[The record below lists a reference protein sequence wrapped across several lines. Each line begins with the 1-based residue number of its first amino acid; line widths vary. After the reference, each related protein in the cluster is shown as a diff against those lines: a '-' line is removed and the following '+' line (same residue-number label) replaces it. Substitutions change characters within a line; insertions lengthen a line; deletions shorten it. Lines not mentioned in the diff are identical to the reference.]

1 MTANLFPSWMTESPN
16 WNVDIIFLLDH
27 EMRFVDCNPGW
38 DTFAAQNGGRGIF
51 RTDILGKSIF
61 DFVPDVLRDFYVHK
75 YWFAKRLEGWTELDY
90 HCSSPE
96 KIRLFRMGI
105 TPVGTE
111 LLVMNHLLLEEDC
124 VVGPPLRDEDL
135 PKYISPEGF
144 ATQCANCRK
153 TKLRDDPATWDWV
166 PELLQNSGLKISHG
180 LCPRC
185 AAALY
190 P

>member
-1 MTANLFPSWMTESPN
+1 MSGLFPSWVTESPN
-16 WNVDIIFLLDH
+16 WSSDVIFLLDH
-27 EMRFVDCNPGW
+27 ELRFVDCNPGW

-51 RTDILGKSIF
+51 REDVLGKSIL

-75 YWFAKRLEGWTELDY
+75 YWFAKRSQGWTEHDY

-124 VVGPPLRDEDL
+124 IVRPPLQEADT
-135 PKYISPEGF
+135 PKYISPGGL
-144 ATQCANCRK
+144 ATQCSNCRK
-153 TKLRDDPATWDWV
+153 TKRQDDPASWDWV
-166 PELLQNSGLKISHG
+166 PELLQHPELKISHG

-185 AAALY
+185 VTALY
-190 P
+190 S